1 MTNTEFSAVHV
12 SFIDLKFY
20 VCFINLDIYIKQLKF
35 LEGEHEVFP
44 WLQTF
49 ITRRLRGIQIYKTVT

>member
-1 MTNTEFSAVHV
+1 LYFGVTIQSSDVTNTEFSAVHV

-44 WLQTF
+44 
-49 ITRRLRGIQIYKTVT
+49 